1 LRGFRA
7 DVARTGLKRREF
19 EVNPHYRGR
28 FAPTPSGPLHF
39 GSLVAA
45 VGSYLEAKSK
55 RGEWHVRI
63 DDLDPPRVVP
73 GATDAILRC
82 LETLGFQ
89 WDGAVTFQSRRRDA
103 YHAALHQLIAQ
114 GLVYPCACSR
124 KDLAAA
130 RLIGSE
136 GPVYPGTC
144 RAGTSPGR
152 AARALRLRTAGAEV
166 RFEDGFLGWQERD
179 LEREAGDF
187 ILYRADGVFS
197 FHLAAAVDDAE
208 QGMTDVVRGADLLE
222 SSARQIYVLRCLGLS
237 VPRYAHLP
245 IAVDAQGEKLSKQTH
260 AAPLDL
266 AHPVAE
272 LVRALRFLDQP
283 LPGEFATTDVHAVW
297 QWATL
302 NWRPEHMP
310 RSALHRPAA

>member
-1 LRGFRA
+1 
-7 DVARTGLKRREF
+7 
-19 EVNPHYRGR
+19 VNPHYRGR

-45 VGSYLEAKSK
+45 AGSYLEARSK
-55 RGEWHVRI
+55 GGEWHVRI
-63 DDLDPPRVVP
+63 DDLDPPRVAP

-82 LETLGFQ
+82 LEALGFQ

-103 YHAALHQLIAQ
+103 YHAALHQLTAR
-114 GLVYPCACSR
+114 GLVYPCGCSR
-124 KDLAAA
+124 KDLAEVA
-130 RLIGSE
+130 LIGSD

-144 RAGTSPGR
+144 RVAVSPGR
-152 AARALRLRTAGAEV
+152 AARALRLRTAGAQV
-166 RFEDGFLGWQERD
+166 KFEDGFLGWQECD

-187 ILYRADGVFS
+187 VVYRADGVFS

-222 SSARQIYVLRCLGLS
+222 SSARQIYVLKCLGLP

-245 IAVDAQGEKLSKQTH
+245 IAVDTRGEKLSKQTH
-260 AAPLDL
+260 APPLDL
-266 AHPVAE
+266 AHPIAE

-283 LPGEFATTDVHAVW
+283 PPEESATASVHGAW
-297 QWATL
+297 EWATR
-302 NWRPEHMP
+302 NWRPQDIP
-310 RSALHRPAA
+310 RRAVHPPAPRPD